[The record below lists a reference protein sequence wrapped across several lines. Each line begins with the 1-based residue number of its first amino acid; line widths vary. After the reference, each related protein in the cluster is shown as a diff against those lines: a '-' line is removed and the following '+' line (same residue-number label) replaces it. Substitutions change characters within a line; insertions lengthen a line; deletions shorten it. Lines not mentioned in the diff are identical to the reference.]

1 MTSHSAIA
9 KDPWAWNVDELVAQT
24 CHSPSLYRAVGCR
37 PDDIPNVIL
46 LEGQLRDQ
54 EVTGATFLTLE
65 LNALRSELGLQNLG
79 QRMALHSVIHSLRQQ
94 SAAYSQRTATAGVQA
109 LDINKVQR
117 TTRTSDELE
126 VAGPTGR
133 KRQKTTHVTTVPIAV
148 EPPASSALRRAN
160 IEELPTLDGS
170 GEWDYL
176 LRWEQGDEHI
186 MNAEGA
192 DTEEDIEDEVEDLEE
207 RSESGES
214 PQDIPAELSDEAEGT
229 AEMSGRSKL
238 NREEI
243 VDIINEQIEHYTNA
257 WKPNQGVLK
266 GDEIDY
272 DPEDM
277 WQKAEAKGERPQL
290 IEACRKDAAYYR
302 NRLDKLCDAILNDP
316 GSTRDKVRYQCR
328 NLEITI
334 NSIELSEWLL
344 SIYKLDPAESEDE
357 DNSLPAQPESSNS
370 PAHQATT
377 PHTQRPMIID
387 LGSPPE
393 SSQSEMDGVL
403 VDSSPPPELPL
414 VQHQSSSSPRF
425 HTPDSVIADS
435 IEPPVDVS
443 ITAHTSQPRGQL
455 GDEPEKASIAFARRW
470 KWSELVDTRD
480 RKRIVTKALHE
491 MKSED
496 REIIRDRLRTVGK
509 ADMIR
514 EIPACIRMLAKNET
528 KMPGVL
534 LRDMPKIITFSR
546 LFLCWWLCDNYF
558 RLEPS
563 RWCLEELEQC
573 LQEGS
578 PDPSTFC
585 DYLNAIMTTTF
596 SREALRN
603 PEQPSQAEIIEISDD
618 DVPESRPPATQRNAP
633 AQRIQQTQ
641 QPNTIILD

>member
-1 MTSHSAIA
+1 
-9 KDPWAWNVDELVAQT
+9 
-24 CHSPSLYRAVGCR
+24 
-37 PDDIPNVIL
+37 
-46 LEGQLRDQ
+46 
-54 EVTGATFLTLE
+54 
-65 LNALRSELGLQNLG
+65 
-79 QRMALHSVIHSLRQQ
+79 
-94 SAAYSQRTATAGVQA
+94 
-109 LDINKVQR
+109 
-117 TTRTSDELE
+117 
-126 VAGPTGR
+126 
-133 KRQKTTHVTTVPIAV
+133 
-148 EPPASSALRRAN
+148 
-160 IEELPTLDGS
+160 
-170 GEWDYL
+170 
-176 LRWEQGDEHI
+176 
-186 MNAEGA
+186 
-192 DTEEDIEDEVEDLEE
+192 
-207 RSESGES
+207 
-214 PQDIPAELSDEAEGT
+214 
-229 AEMSGRSKL
+229 
-238 NREEI
+238 
-243 VDIINEQIEHYTNA
+243 
-257 WKPNQGVLK
+257 
-266 GDEIDY
+266 
-272 DPEDM
+272 
-277 WQKAEAKGERPQL
+277 
-290 IEACRKDAAYYR
+290 
-302 NRLDKLCDAILNDP
+302 
-316 GSTRDKVRYQCR
+316 
-328 NLEITI
+328 
-334 NSIELSEWLL
+334 
-344 SIYKLDPAESEDE
+344 
-357 DNSLPAQPESSNS
+357 
-370 PAHQATT
+370 
-377 PHTQRPMIID
+377 
-387 LGSPPE
+387 
-393 SSQSEMDGVL
+393 
-403 VDSSPPPELPL
+403 LPL